1 MRARTGDLD
10 ILCTVTHRTKHKKT
24 WRDNKKQANQTT
36 TSEANIT
43 NLTSLDQFHS
53 ASATV

>member
-24 WRDNKKQANQTT
+24 WRDNKKPQTKQLQK
-36 TSEANIT
+36 ANIT
-43 NLTSLDQFHS
+43 TYNIHHKN
-53 ASATV
+53 